1 MSIVKPVLIT
11 LLFISGSV
19 SIGNAFNAS
28 VDTQQVVE
36 QRNDSIEIQKT
47 LSVKNKSQ
55 IQWLNRFENEM
66 KAFREKDASVTD
78 FRCDVLFVGSSSI
91 RLWPELSQSMS
102 PLKVVNRGY
111 GGATLRDLF
120 FNYNTV
126 FSAYRPKAIVFYCD
140 NDICGWKEGDLTVE
154 EVFDLYRAFLNQV
167 HENYPQIPIYF
178 LSIKHSLSRKSLRE
192 KQHILN
198 VLMEEFAGLTPYL
211 TYVDVCTPLL
221 DEKGNVRNELFQN
234 DNLHLNKDGYARWV
248 KVLKPILLEQ
258 CK

>member
-91 RLWPELSQSMS
+91 RLWP
-102 PLKVVNRGY
+102 
-111 GGATLRDLF
+111 
-120 FNYNTV
+120 
-126 FSAYRPKAIVFYCD
+126 
-140 NDICGWKEGDLTVE
+140 
-154 EVFDLYRAFLNQV
+154 
-167 HENYPQIPIYF
+167 
-178 LSIKHSLSRKSLRE
+178 
-192 KQHILN
+192 
-198 VLMEEFAGLTPYL
+198 
-211 TYVDVCTPLL
+211 
-221 DEKGNVRNELFQN
+221 
-234 DNLHLNKDGYARWV
+234 
-248 KVLKPILLEQ
+248 
-258 CK
+258 

>member
-126 FSAYRPKAIVFYCD
+126 FSAYRPKAIVFIVIMISVD
-140 NDICGWKEGDLTVE
+140 GK
-154 EVFDLYRAFLNQV
+154 
-167 HENYPQIPIYF
+167 
-178 LSIKHSLSRKSLRE
+178 RE
-192 KQHILN
+192 I
-198 VLMEEFAGLTPYL
+198 
-211 TYVDVCTPLL
+211 
-221 DEKGNVRNELFQN
+221 
-234 DNLHLNKDGYARWV
+234 
-248 KVLKPILLEQ
+248 
-258 CK
+258 